1 MNLALIGY
9 GKMGHAV
16 ETAAIERQ
24 HTIVATI
31 DNEEDWQQQADAL
44 RKADVALEFST
55 PNTAV
60 QSIRRLLGMGLP
72 VVSGTTGWYD
82 QLDKVAEECRQLGG
96 RLLVAS
102 NFSIG
107 MNVVFDIN
115 RRLARLMNGHS
126 EYSASITETHHI
138 YKLDAPS
145 GTAIRLAEDIVG
157 AMDRLEGWECFNGQT
172 STDGKSSI
180 LPVRS
185 IRQGEVPGI
194 HEITYDSPYDTL
206 TLRHSAKG
214 RQGLALGA
222 VLAAEWLVR
231 QTAPSPTGYYTMQE
245 VIAS

>member
-16 ETAAIERQ
+16 EAAAIERQ

-31 DNEEDWQQQADAL
+31 DNEEDWLQKADAL
-44 RKADVALEFST
+44 RKSNVALEFST
-55 PNTAV
+55 PDTAV

-82 QLDKVAEECRQLGG
+82 QLDKVAEECRQVGG

-107 MNVVFDIN
+107 MNIVFDIN
-115 RRLARLMNGHS
+115 RRLARLMNGHP
-126 EYSASITETHHI
+126 EYSATITETHHI
-138 YKLDAPS
+138 HKLDAPS
-145 GTAIRLAEDIVG
+145 GTAIRLAEDTH
-157 AMDRLEGWECFNGQT
+157 A
-172 STDGKSSI
+172 SK
-180 LPVRS
+180 LPVKS

-194 HEITYDSPYDTL
+194 HEITYDSPCDTI
-206 TLRHSAKG
+206 TLCHSAKG

-222 VLAAEWLVR
+222 VLAAEWLER
-231 QTAPSPTGYYTMQE
+231 QTASSPTGYYTMQE